1 MIELVDGFWVVPEN
15 VTVIKKID
23 EEKCAL
29 WVVGQSAMDG
39 FVLDYPAEEVVE
51 ALLDAKYGG
60 GDEDDEEDETEEMDA
75 GNGGA

>member
-23 EEKCAL
+23 EDKCAL

-51 ALLDAKYGG
+51 ALLEAKYGG
-60 GDEDDEEDETEEMDA
+60 GDQEEDETEEEEEHDD
-75 GNGGA
+75 